1 MVKRVSLF
9 VALIVLVGVAAWGQP
24 AETTDNDDHIFLWDA
39 REYDEPWLLEDRNGD
54 GLFDFAVLMD
64 DEGNRSEE
72 ALDYNYDGYM
82 DDFYFY
88 NRDVLVRQTIDT
100 NYDGKL
106 DLWIY
111 IYHGVYIER
120 YERDTDFDG
129 EIDLVRDYGSG
140 S

>member
-1 MVKRVSLF
+1 MLRRVSLF
-9 VALIVLVGVAAWGQP
+9 VCVAVSVGVVAGAQP
-24 AETTDNDDHIFLWDA
+24 AETTNDEEHVYLWDA
-39 REYDEPWLLEDRNGD
+39 HEYDEPWFLEDRNGD
-54 GLFDFAVLMD
+54 GVFDFAVLL
-64 DEGNRSEE
+64 DEDGNRYKE

-88 NRDVLVRQTIDT
+88 SRDVLVRQAIDS
-100 NYDGKL
+100 NYDRNL

-111 IYHGVYIER
+111 IHRGVYIER
-120 YERDTDFDG
+120 YERDTNFDG